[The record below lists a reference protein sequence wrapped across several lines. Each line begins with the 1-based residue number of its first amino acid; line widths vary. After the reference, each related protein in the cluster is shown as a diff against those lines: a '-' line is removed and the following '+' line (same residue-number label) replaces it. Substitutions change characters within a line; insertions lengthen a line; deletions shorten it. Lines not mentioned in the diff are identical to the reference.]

1 VRNRGRRRALD
12 CGCCMLLTGLSTSYI
27 IVSKW
32 VLHVYCSPKANPW
45 PTSSVPLLFG
55 NKCYWKKAPDCAK
68 HSLQPHH
75 ASLSSKHNSTFPFIQ
90 PFPPSRTHNLFYS
103 NICPLLNW
111 TFLYYMYAEHPPALN
126 QNGYQN
132 KMCKIQKMK
141 GAGTV
146 VKRITNRTVVKRITN
161 RTVVKRITNRTVV
174 KRITNRTVVKRIT
187 NRTVTV

>member
-1 VRNRGRRRALD
+1 MKENDERTVRNRGRRSTLD
-12 CGCCMLLTGLSTSYI
+12 CGCCLLLTGFNTSYI

-90 PFPPSRTHNLFYS
+90 PFPSFSYS
-103 NICPLLNW
+103 QSLQFKYLSSSKLNI
-111 TFLYYMYAEHPPALN
+111 FVSLYPEHPPALN
-126 QNGYQN
+126 ENGNQN
-132 KMCKIQKMK
+132 KMCKIQKIK
-141 GAGTV
+141 AAGTV

-161 RTVVKRITNRTVV
+161 KTVKVSLPATEYSPLWQDFAR
-174 KRITNRTVVKRIT
+174 
-187 NRTVTV
+187 